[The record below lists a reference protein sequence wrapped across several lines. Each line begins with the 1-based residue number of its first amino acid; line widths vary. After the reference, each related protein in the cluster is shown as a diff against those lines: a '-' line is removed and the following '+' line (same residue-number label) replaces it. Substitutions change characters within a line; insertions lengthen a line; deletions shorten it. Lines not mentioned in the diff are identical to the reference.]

1 MSGIIRAGGQVF
13 LSATFLFGAIW
24 VIDRAFDRLVPKV
37 QSEEVCEE
45 ESERYEQKYMDEF
58 LELKNSE
65 EQVECVDP
73 PSKIHENTP
82 SGDVIMFYDQDLES
96 FVYYCDNK
104 SIPYKYLETVARKY
118 VIDNRCVANFVDLA
132 EEIRKA
138 VEKRD
143 EPVAQEPSLP
153 SQNTV
158 FATLKRY
165 NQRRENQTK
174 GAVVTEKS
182 NRYSWRGCLAEG
194 KSLFVNTAA
203 SPGSN
208 AESPPQAPKKKYQ
221 MSFAEFKKKQELQSS
236 ELVYHLERDDEAER
250 PASPVPDEGPTFV
263 KPRSRPDEDGGEI
276 IANERQLSELNY
288 GM

>member
-24 VIDRAFDRLVPKV
+24 VIDKSFDRLISKVP
-37 QSEEVCEE
+37 SEEVSEE
-45 ESERYEQKYMDEF
+45 ESERYEQKYMDQY

-65 EQVECVDP
+65 EQADCVDP

-82 SGDVIMFYDQDLES
+82 AGDVIMFYDQDLES

-104 SIPYKYLETVARKY
+104 SVPYKYLETVARKY
-118 VIDNRCVANFVDLA
+118 VIDNRCLSNFVDLA
-132 EEIRKA
+132 EEIKKA
-138 VEKRD
+138 VERRD
-143 EPVAQEPSLP
+143 GPVAEEPSVP
-153 SQNTV
+153 SKNTV

-165 NQRRENQTK
+165 NQRRENQSK

-236 ELVYHLERDDEAER
+236 QLVYHLEGDGDTPR
-250 PASPVPDEGPTFV
+250 PESPVPDEGPTFV
-263 KPRSRPDEDGGEI
+263 KPRSRSPENGGEI
-276 IANERQLSELNY
+276 IANERQLGELNY
-288 GM
+288 VV